1 MKLLKIFK
9 DSLNRR
15 ILYWVLTLLVV
26 FDAGFLVIYFNSA
39 FNSDALIAIIEFVVV
54 MLMVFFFVM
63 LMDAA

>member
-39 FNSDALIAIIEFVVV
+39 FNSAALMATIGYAVV
-54 MLMVFFFVM
+54 MLMVIFFVT
-63 LMDAA
+63 LMDDA